1 MAVDLS
7 AVDMTR
13 ARTRRVNLNATGT
26 NCVEVSLP
34 PLCRQVDLFFTNG
47 SGTAHE
53 GAVADAGTDGAAQ
66 SSDAMIVPSGAIYCY
81 PISVDVRAPAA
92 PKIYVSGHNNGH
104 AHLVLIPGRPG
115 SP

>member
-34 PLCRQVDLFFTNG
+34 PLCRQVDLYFTNG

-53 GAVADAGTDGAAQ
+53 GAIADAGTDGAAQ
-66 SSDAMIVPSGAIYCY
+66 STDAMVVPAGAVYCY

-92 PKIYVSGHNNGH
+92 PKIFVSGHNSGH
-104 AHLVLIPGRPG
+104 CHLVLIPGRPG

>member
-13 ARTRRVNLNATGT
+13 ARTRRVSLNATGT

-34 PLCRQVDLFFTNG
+34 RDCRQVDLYFTTG
-47 SGTAHE
+47 SGTAYE
-53 GAVADAGTDGAAQ
+53 GAIADSGTDGAAQ
-66 SSDAMIVPSGAIYCY
+66 STDAMVVPAGAVYCY
-81 PISVDVRAPAA
+81 PLSVDVRAPAA
-92 PKIYVSGHNNGH
+92 PKIFVSGPNSGH
-104 AHLVLIPGRPG
+104 CHLVLIPGRPG

>member
-13 ARTRRVNLNATGT
+13 ARTRRVHLNATGS

-34 PLCRQVDLFFTNG
+34 RDCRQVDLYFTNG

-53 GAVADAGTDGAAQ
+53 GRVADAGTDGAAQ
-66 SSDAMIVPSGAIYCY
+66 STDAMIVPSGAIYCY

-92 PKIYVSGHNNGH
+92 PKIFVSGHNNGH
-104 AHLVLIPGRPG
+104 CQMVLIPGRPG

>member
-7 AVDMTR
+7 AVTMDR
-13 ARTRRVNLNATGT
+13 ARTRAVSLNSTGT

-34 PLCRQVDLFFTNG
+34 VGCRSVDLYFTNG
-47 SGTAHE
+47 SGSAHE
-53 GAVADAGTDGAAQ
+53 GKIADAGTDGAAQ
-66 SSDAMIVPSGAIYCY
+66 SADAMIVPSGALYNY
-81 PISVDVRAPAA
+81 PVSTDVRAPAA
-92 PKIYVSGHNNGH
+92 PKVYLSGHNSGI

>member
-34 PLCRQVDLFFTNG
+34 PLCRQVDLYFTNG

-53 GAVADAGTDGAAQ
+53 GAIADAGTDGAAQ
-66 SSDAMIVPSGAIYCY
+66 STDAMVVPSGAVYCY
-81 PISVDVRAPAA
+81 PLSVDVRAPAA
-92 PKIYVSGHNNGH
+92 PKIFVSGHNSGH
-104 AHLVLIPGRPG
+104 CHLVLIPGRPG